1 MAHYLV
7 TGHTGFKGSWLTMLL
22 AEQGHDVSG
31 IALDPEEESLF
42 NKADVSQYLQSD
54 IRCDIRNRDQLVDT
68 FQKIQP
74 DYVIHLAAQA
84 LVLEGYRKPIETYET
99 NVLGTL
105 NVLVATGQTDSVKAQ
120 LIVTTDK
127 VYRNDGRKKPYVE
140 TDPLG
145 GNDPYSASK
154 AAADILAQE
163 RLRRP
168 EAKPGAIAR
177 AGNVIGAGDYSKDRL
192 IPDIIRSVAENVP
205 LRIRNPKAVRPW
217 QHVLDCLAGYLS
229 LLHAVPKKIDPIAF
243 NFGPGNGTG
252 ETVEE
257 VIEMS
262 QRHLCANIPADY
274 LSDGGGQ
281 EEEFL
286 LLDSSL
292 AESQL
297 GWSNQLNFAEAV
309 RWSLASLQ
317 NEPAQVTGNLLASQI
332 REFLK
337 ISHSKEAKS
346 GKSNH
351 AT

>member
-22 AEQGHDVSG
+22 AGQGHDVSG
-31 IALDPEEESLF
+31 VALDPEEQSLF
-42 NKADVSQYLQSD
+42 NRANVSQYLQSD
-54 IRCDIRNRDQLVDT
+54 IRCDIRSREQLIETV
-68 FQKIQP
+68 QRIQP

-105 NVLVATGQTDSVKAQ
+105 NVLVATEQTDSVKAQ

-163 RLRRP
+163 RLKRP

-192 IPDIIRSVAENVP
+192 IPDIIRAVREEEP
-205 LRIRNPKAVRPW
+205 LLIRNPDAIRPW
-217 QHVLDCLAGYLS
+217 QHVLDCLQGYLIS
-229 LLHAVPKKIDPIAF
+229 LHAVDKSGKVEAW
-243 NFGPGNGTG
+243 NFGPSN
-252 ETVEE
+252 EDLVTVRA
-257 VIEMS
+257 VIEAAKNYPD
-262 QRHLCANIPADY
+262 LP
-274 LSDGGGQ
+274 LSDVQ
-281 EEEFL
+281 IVEPEFPESTYL
-286 LLDSSL
+286 LLDSTKVRDLLGWRDKIDLHASVSWAL
-292 AESQL
+292 AELSE
-297 GWSNQLNFAEAV
+297 SPKAEIGSLV
-309 RWSLASLQ
+309 R
-317 NEPAQVTGNLLASQI
+317 EQI
-332 REFLK
+332 GDFLK
-337 ISHSKEAKS
+337 K
-346 GKSNH
+346 
-351 AT
+351 

>member
-1 MAHYLV
+1 MALYLV

-105 NVLVATGQTDSVKAQ
+105 NVLVATEQTDSVKAQ

-177 AGNVIGAGDYSKDRL
+177 AGNVIGAGEYSKNRL
-192 IPDIIRSVAENVP
+192 IPDIIRAVREEVP
-205 LRIRNPKAVRPW
+205 LVIRSPDAIRPW

-229 LLHAVPKKIDPIAF
+229 LLHAVERSGEVEAW
-243 NFGPGNGTG
+243 NFGPLTQDA
-252 ETVEE
+252 VPVRR
-257 VIEMS
+257 VIES
-262 QRHLCANIPADY
+262 AKRNAGLSLPRIEIVAPQLPESAY
-274 LSDGGGQ
+274 LSLDSTKARDLLGWREKVDFDSSVTWALSELDSPSSAMLEKTVRSQ
-281 EEEFL
+281 IKEFL
-286 LLDSSL
+286 
-292 AESQL
+292 
-297 GWSNQLNFAEAV
+297 
-309 RWSLASLQ
+309 
-317 NEPAQVTGNLLASQI
+317 I
-332 REFLK
+332 RNK
-337 ISHSKEAKS
+337 
-346 GKSNH
+346 
-351 AT
+351 